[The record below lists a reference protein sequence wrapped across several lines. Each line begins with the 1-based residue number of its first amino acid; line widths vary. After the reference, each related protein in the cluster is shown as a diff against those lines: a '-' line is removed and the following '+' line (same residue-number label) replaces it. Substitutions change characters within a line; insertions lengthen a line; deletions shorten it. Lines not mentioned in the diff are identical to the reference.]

1 MTNRQRLSEK
11 LVKAAEPRAR
21 AYQLFDD
28 DVLGF
33 SAVIQRTGSRGFC
46 LDFTIKGRPRRMV
59 IGRWPE
65 WSVVAARDRA
75 KQLRR
80 EIDDG
85 LDPLAEREDARAAPR
100 IPDLIER
107 YLREHAAHLA
117 ADRKSVV

>member
-80 EIDDG
+80 EIDDEG
-85 LDPLAEREDARAAPR
+85 HNAQRAAMLLNRYPR
-100 IPDLIER
+100 NIATDAPR
-107 YLREHAAHLA
+107 
-117 ADRKSVV
+117 